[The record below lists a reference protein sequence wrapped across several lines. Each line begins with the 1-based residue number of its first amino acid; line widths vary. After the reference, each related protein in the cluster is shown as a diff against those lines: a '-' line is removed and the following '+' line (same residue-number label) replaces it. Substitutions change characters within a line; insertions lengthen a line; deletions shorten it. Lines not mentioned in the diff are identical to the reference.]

1 MISPRRIQLN
11 KYTIRFLYSTYYI
24 LFCSS
29 VQLANTILPKYNF
42 VVCADSLKTVK
53 SIIVFKTLQ
62 KQVHNFCCLFKCKMK
77 IHLGIRFI
85 KRFYFQQ
92 PILACSNG
100 KFKDFLLAHVPILQ
114 EKYWPTLWCFESRA
128 QTVLASL
135 LRSRLLPNIKY
146 RR

>member
-1 MISPRRIQLN
+1 VFFISFRILTQIS
-11 KYTIRFLYSTYYI
+11 TFLLHKKFQDYCWLTDI
-24 LFCSS
+24 IIPEC
-29 VQLANTILPKYNF
+29 NF
-42 VVCADSLKTVK
+42 VVCAHSLKTVN
-53 SIIVFKTLQ
+53 SIIFFKTLQ
-62 KQVHNFCCLFKCKMK
+62 KQVQNFCYLFKCKMK
-77 IHLGIRFI
+77 IQLGIQFI
-85 KRFYFQQ
+85 KHFYFQQ

-100 KFKDFLLAHVPILQ
+100 KFKDFLLAHVPILR